1 MLQMCV
7 GQRAK
12 LTCSPDFGYGG
23 RGVPGVYP
31 FLHFWYWY
39 WYCCLRGAED
49 GNFWQWEHQ
58 SKSRRYS
65 QGLLLEFGA
74 LFRFCSA
81 FSIEK
86 VCSLPIIW
94 KTIRTSKLT
103 LVIAFA
109 LLLFPVLW
117 RQRNWLWEVFK
128 VLSIKF
134 KLSTQHFS
142 TLRKSLPKCHSGAHC
157 GLLFYYDKWNFK
169 LLL

>member
-1 MLQMCV
+1 MEIFDD
-7 GQRAK
+7 GDTKAK
-12 LTCSPDFGYGG
+12 AGG
-23 RGVPGVYP
+23 IP
-31 FLHFWYWY
+31 
-39 WYCCLRGAED
+39 
-49 GNFWQWEHQ
+49 
-58 SKSRRYS
+58 

-81 FSIEK
+81 FSIKK
-86 VCSLPIIW
+86 VWSLPIIW

-134 KLSTQHFS
+134 KLSTQRSS
-142 TLRKSLPKCHSGAHC
+142 TLRKGLPKCHSGANYC
-157 GLLFYYDKWNFK
+157 GLLFTTTSEIFNCLNSKS
-169 LLL
+169 LL

>member
-1 MLQMCV
+1 MRRSTSKAYLFSRLWV
-7 GQRAK
+7 WRQRGPWCISFF
-12 LTCSPDFGYGG
+12 T
-23 RGVPGVYP
+23 
-31 FLHFWYWY
+31 FLI
-39 WYCCLRGAED
+39 
-49 GNFWQWEHQ
+49 
-58 SKSRRYS
+58 
-65 QGLLLEFGA
+65 LLLKGSGRWKFLTMGTPKQKQEVFPRVSFLSLVLSLGFA

-81 FSIEK
+81 FSIKK
-86 VCSLPIIW
+86 VWSLPIIW

-134 KLSTQHFS
+134 KLSTQHSS